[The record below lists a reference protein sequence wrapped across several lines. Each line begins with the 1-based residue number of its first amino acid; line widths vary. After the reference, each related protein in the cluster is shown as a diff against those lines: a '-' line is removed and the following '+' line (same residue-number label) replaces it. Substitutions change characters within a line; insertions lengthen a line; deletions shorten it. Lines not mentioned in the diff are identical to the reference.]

1 AASIAQDMLRDVL
14 DAFVQHDVDKAR
26 EVLLRDDRVDRL
38 HESHLRSM
46 ITLMMESPQRIGA
59 SLSLILI
66 GRNIERV
73 ADLATN
79 IGEDVVYLVEG
90 KTIRHPGVP
99 HK

>member
-1 AASIAQDMLRDVL
+1 MLRDVL
-14 DAFVQHDVDKAR
+14 DSFVQHDADKAR
-26 EVLLRDDRVDRL
+26 SVLQRDDRVDRL

-46 ITLMMESPQRIGA
+46 ITMMMESPRQIGA
-59 SLSLILI
+59 ALSLILI

-90 KTIRHPGVP
+90 KTIRHPDVP
-99 HK
+99 HR